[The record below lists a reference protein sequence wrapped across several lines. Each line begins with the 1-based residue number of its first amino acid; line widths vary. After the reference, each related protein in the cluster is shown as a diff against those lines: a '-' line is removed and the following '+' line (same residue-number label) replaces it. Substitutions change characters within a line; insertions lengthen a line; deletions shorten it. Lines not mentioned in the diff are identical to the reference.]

1 MNSFDQQP
9 QMPPQGDAPQQVS
22 PPAAPV
28 QPGAQGGTPQGNPQG
43 VLPQGAPIQGVP
55 AQGAQT
61 PMPTVAAS
69 AAPAQQPPVQ
79 AGPAQANPVQAT
91 PQGVPV
97 QGVSVQ
103 GNPVQGAAEP
113 NAPQGAWPQ
122 GAAPQ
127 ASPVQV
133 NPVQTVPQ
141 GVPVQN
147 AGVNNTPC
155 NFNGQQPVQ
164 NNTQSNF
171 YGNPAQPGVPNAQY
185 NPYYIQY
192 AQYNQYNPYYG
203 QYPLYPGVYQMPQ
216 LYYEKQA
223 VAKTGTKVG
232 GALLL
237 FYLFVNCLQVLIIVG
252 LNLLYQQ
259 TQNMAF
265 SLNLLLAEPI
275 FSLLLNTV
283 LTFVGFGGAALCLIK
298 MQRRRVR
305 ELISFAKPNKA
316 LFWPMVFTAIGGCY
330 IANIGVSILQQRLSP
345 VFELKSQ
352 DFGTP
357 QGILGFVI
365 SFLTTACAPALIE
378 EFFFRGAIL
387 GSLRKFGDSFAIFTS
402 AILFGLVHGNLI
414 QIPFAFTVGLLL
426 GFAVVKTGSIWT
438 GVLIHFLNNFLAV
451 LQEHGSLYLN
461 ENLMQ
466 LLNYVLVL
474 VLIIGGIFAAYR
486 LTVKSPNIFAFA
498 KTPHV
503 STAGQRFGWFMG
515 RPTVIIFIII
525 TALTVLTVQLQ

>member
-9 QMPPQGDAPQQVS
+9 QTPPQGGAPQQVS

-43 VLPQGAPIQGVP
+43 VLPQGAPV
-55 AQGAQT
+55 
-61 PMPTVAAS
+61 
-69 AAPAQQPPVQ
+69 
-79 AGPAQANPVQAT
+79 
-91 PQGVPV
+91 QGVPV
-97 QGVSVQ
+97 QGVPIQS
-103 GNPVQGAAEP
+103 NPVQGAAVP
-113 NAPQGAWPQ
+113 NTPQGAWPQ

-127 ASPVQV
+127 ASPVQE
-133 NPVQTVPQ
+133 NPVQATPQ

-147 AGVNNTPC
+147 TGVNNTPG

-171 YGNPAQPGVPNAQY
+171 YGNPAQPGVPNGQY
-185 NPYYIQY
+185 NPYYT
-192 AQYNQYNPYYG
+192 QYNQYHPYYG

-259 TQNMAF
+259 TQNTAF
-265 SLNLLLAEPI
+265 SLNFLLAEPI

-283 LTFVGFGGAALCLIK
+283 LTFAGFGGAALCLIK

-330 IANIGVSILQQRLSP
+330 IANIGVRILQQRLSP

-414 QIPFAFTVGLLL
+414 QIPFAFTIGLLL

-486 LTVKSPNIFAFA
+486 LTVKSPNIFTFA

-525 TALTVLTVQLQ
+525 TALTVLIVQLQ

>member
-9 QMPPQGDAPQQVS
+9 QTPPQGGVPQQVP

-28 QPGAQGGTPQGNPQG
+28 QPGAQEVPMQGTAPQGAPTQG
-43 VLPQGAPIQGVP
+43 VLPQGV
-55 AQGAQT
+55 
-61 PMPTVAAS
+61 
-69 AAPAQQPPVQ
+69 PVQ
-79 AGPAQANPVQAT
+79 GNPVQVNPVQTA

-97 QGVSVQ
+97 QGV
-103 GNPVQGAAEP
+103 PAQGAFVP
-113 NAPQGAWPQ
+113 NAPQGVPVQ
-122 GAAPQ
+122 SAAP
-127 ASPVQV
+127 QV
-133 NPVQTVPQ
+133 NPVQTAPQ
-141 GVPVQN
+141 GVPAQN
-147 AGVNNTPC
+147 AGANNTPG
-155 NFNGQQPVQ
+155 NFYGQQPVQ

-171 YGNPAQPGVPNAQY
+171 YGNPAQPGVPNGQY
-185 NPYYIQY
+185 NPYYTQY
-192 AQYNQYNPYYG
+192 GQYNQYYPYYG
-203 QYPLYPGVYQMPQ
+203 QYLPYPGAYQMPQ

-223 VAKTGTKVG
+223 VAKTAAKVG

-237 FYLFVNCLQVLIIVG
+237 FYLFVNCLQVLIILG
-252 LNLLYQQ
+252 LSILYQQ
-259 TQNMAF
+259 TQNTAF
-265 SLNLLLAEPI
+265 SLNLLMTEPI

-298 MQRRRVR
+298 MQGRRVR

-316 LFWPMVFTAIGGCY
+316 LFWPMVFAAIGGCY
-330 IANIGVSILQQRLSP
+330 VANIGVSILQQRLSP

-352 DFGTP
+352 DLGTP

-365 SFLTTACAPALIE
+365 SFLATACAPALIE

-387 GSLRKFGDSFAIFTS
+387 GSLRKFGDAFAIFTS

-438 GVLIHFLNNFLAV
+438 GVFIHFLNNFLAV

-474 VLIIGGIFAAYR
+474 VLIIGGIFAAHR
-486 LTVKSPNIFAFA
+486 LTVKSPNIFTFA

-503 STAGQRFGWFMG
+503 STAGQRFGWTMSQ
-515 RPTVIIFIII
+515 PTVVIFIII

>member
-61 PMPTVAAS
+61 PVPPVAAS

-103 GNPVQGAAEP
+103 GNPVQGAAVP
-113 NAPQGAWPQ
+113 NA
-122 GAAPQ
+122 
-127 ASPVQV
+127 
-133 NPVQTVPQ
+133 PQ

-147 AGVNNTPC
+147 TGVNNTPG

-185 NPYYIQY
+185 NPYCAQY
-192 AQYNQYNPYYG
+192 WQYNQYNPYYG

-316 LFWPMVFTAIGGCY
+316 LFWPMVFSAIGGCY

-387 GSLRKFGDSFAIFTS
+387 GSLRKFGDPFAIFTS

-486 LTVKSPNIFAFA
+486 LTVKSPNIFTFA